1 MTTHLNGEVLPNWVD
16 HNGHM
21 NLAYYVLAF
30 DQATDNFFQSFG
42 IDDSYRRNSNCST
55 FAGNIHVYYKRELHL
70 AEEFY
75 VDCTLLGF
83 DEKRIRHMNCMF
95 HKADK
100 SEIAVFES
108 LQLHVSLEE
117 RRVCKMPNNLLTNLE
132 RLQEEQP
139 KVYLPKEVGESIT
152 KPSIHASF
160 A

>member
-42 IDDSYRRNSNCST
+42 IDNSYRRNSNCST
-55 FAGNIHVYYKRELHL
+55 FAGNIHVYYKRELNL

-75 VDCTLLGF
+75 IDCTLLGF
-83 DEKRIRHMNCMF
+83 DDKRIRHMNCMF
-95 HKADK
+95 HKADQT
-100 SEIAVFES
+100 EIAVFES

-117 RRVCKMPNNLLTNLE
+117 RRVCAMPGTLLNNLE
-132 RLQEEQP
+132 KLQAGQL
-139 KVYLPKEVGESIT
+139 KMCLPKEIGECIS
-152 KPSIHASF
+152 KPSIHTSF
-160 A
+160 T

>member
-42 IDDSYRRNSNCST
+42 IDNSYRRNSNCST
-55 FAGNIHVYYKRELHL
+55 FAGNIHVYYKRELNL

-75 VDCTLLGF
+75 IDCTLLGF
-83 DEKRIRHMNCMF
+83 DDKRIRHMNCMF
-95 HKADK
+95 HKADQT
-100 SEIAVFES
+100 EIAVFES

-117 RRVCKMPNNLLTNLE
+117 RRVCAMPGTLLNNLE
-132 RLQEEQP
+132 KLQAGQP
-139 KVYLPKEVGESIT
+139 KMCLPKEIGESIS
-152 KPSIHASF
+152 KPSIHSSF
-160 A
+160 T

>member
-1 MTTHLNGEVLPNWVD
+1 
-16 HNGHM
+16 
-21 NLAYYVLAF
+21 
-30 DQATDNFFQSFG
+30 
-42 IDDSYRRNSNCST
+42 
-55 FAGNIHVYYKRELHL
+55 
-70 AEEFY
+70 
-75 VDCTLLGF
+75 
-83 DEKRIRHMNCMF
+83 MF

-117 RRVCKMPNNLLTNLE
+117 RRVCKMPDTLLANLE
-132 RLQEEQP
+132 KLQEEQP

>member
-42 IDDSYRRNSNCST
+42 IDNSYRRNSNCST
-55 FAGNIHVYYKRELHL
+55 FAGNIHVYYKRELNL

-75 VDCTLLGF
+75 IDCTLLGF
-83 DEKRIRHMNCMF
+83 DDKRIRHMNCMF
-95 HKADK
+95 HKSDQT
-100 SEIAVFES
+100 EIAVFES

-117 RRVCKMPNNLLTNLE
+117 RRVCAMPATLLANLE
-132 RLQEEQP
+132 KLQARQP
-139 KVYLPKEVGESIT
+139 EMCLPKEIGESIS
-152 KPSIHASF
+152 KPSIYTSF
-160 A
+160 T